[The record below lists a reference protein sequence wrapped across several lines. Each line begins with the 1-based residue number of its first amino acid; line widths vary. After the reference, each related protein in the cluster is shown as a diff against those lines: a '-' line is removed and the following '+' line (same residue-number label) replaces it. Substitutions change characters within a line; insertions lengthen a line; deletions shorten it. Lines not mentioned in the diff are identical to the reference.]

1 MRNEMTSPAGRKLK
15 KSSQLKYIA
24 GRLKRNKLAVAG
36 LIIIIIMTLVAIFS
50 PWLAPYQ
57 YDKTDL
63 SNMFSPP
70 TREHPFGTDEL
81 GRDILSRI
89 MYGGRYSLR
98 IGIIS
103 ISCAAVAG
111 AAIGSVAGY
120 FGGKSDLLIMRV
132 LDIIQAIP
140 GLVLAIAVSATLGPG
155 FTNCIIALAIGV
167 TPAFAR
173 MTRASI
179 LNIRKMEYLEAATSI
194 NASNFRIISRHV
206 LPNALSPLI
215 VQSTMGIAT
224 AILIAASLSFIGL
237 GVQPPTPEW
246 GAMLAG
252 GRNYITN
259 YPHLVIFPGVTIMI
273 AVLSLNM
280 LGDGLRDALDPKLK
294 D

>member
-1 MRNEMTSPAGRKLK
+1 MKRLK
-15 KSSQLKYIA
+15 K
-24 GRLKRNKLAVAG
+24 NKMAVAG
-36 LIIIIIMTLVAIFS
+36 LIIILLMAIISIIS
-50 PWLAPYQ
+50 PWISPYP
-57 YDKTDL
+57 YDKTNL
-63 SNMFSPP
+63 LIMFEPP
-70 TREHPFGTDEL
+70 SAAHLFGTDEL

-89 MYGGRYSLR
+89 MYGGRFSLR

-120 FGGKSDLLIMRV
+120 FGGKSDLIIMRF
-132 LDIIQAIP
+132 LDIVQAIP

-194 NASNFRIISRHV
+194 NASSFRIIVRHV
-206 LPNALSPLI
+206 LPNALAPLI
-215 VQSTMGIAT
+215 VQATMGIAT

-252 GRNYITN
+252 GRNYITT
-259 YPHLVIFPGVTIMI
+259 YPHLVIFPGITIML

>member
-1 MRNEMTSPAGRKLK
+1 MSHQSNSKSDVRKKTSPFLETMQRLK
-15 KSSQLKYIA
+15 K
-24 GRLKRNKLAVAG
+24 NKFAVAG
-36 LIIIIIMTLVAIFS
+36 LVIIIFMGLVAILS
-50 PWLAPYQ
+50 PWISPYE
-57 YDKTDL
+57 YDQTDL
-63 SNMFSPP
+63 KNKFAEPSIQ
-70 TREHPFGTDEL
+70 HIFGTDEL

-103 ISCAAVAG
+103 ISTSLVAG
-111 AAIGSVAGY
+111 MAIGAIAGFY
-120 FGGKSDLLIMRV
+120 GGRSDMFIMRF
-132 LDIIQAIP
+132 LDVFQSIP
-140 GLVLAIAVSATLGPG
+140 GLIFAIAVSATLGPG
-155 FTNCIIALAIGV
+155 FTNCIIALAIGMV
-167 TPAFAR
+167 PGFAR

-194 NASNFRIISRHV
+194 NASNFRIIYRHV
-206 LPNALSPLI
+206 LPNAIAPMI
-215 VQSTMGIAT
+215 VQATMGIAG

-246 GAMLAG
+246 GAMLSA
-252 GRNYITN
+252 GRNYIRN
-259 YPHLVIFPGVTIMI
+259 HPHLVIFPGVTIMI

>member
-1 MRNEMTSPAGRKLK
+1 MRKEEAVSTAKLK
-15 KSSQLKYIA
+15 KQSQFLITIQ
-24 GRLKRNKLAVAG
+24 RLRKNKLAVAG
-36 LIIIIIMTLVAIFS
+36 LIIILLMAIIAIIS
-50 PWLAPYQ
+50 PWISPYA
-57 YDKTDL
+57 YDKTNL
-63 SNMFSPP
+63 SIMFEPP
-70 TREHPFGTDEL
+70 SAAHPFGTDEL

-120 FGGKSDLLIMRV
+120 FGGKSDLIIMRV
-132 LDIIQAIP
+132 LDVIQAIP

-194 NASNFRIISRHV
+194 NASSFRIISRHV

-252 GRNYITN
+252 GRNYITT
-259 YPHLVIFPGVTIMI
+259 YPHLVIFPGITIML